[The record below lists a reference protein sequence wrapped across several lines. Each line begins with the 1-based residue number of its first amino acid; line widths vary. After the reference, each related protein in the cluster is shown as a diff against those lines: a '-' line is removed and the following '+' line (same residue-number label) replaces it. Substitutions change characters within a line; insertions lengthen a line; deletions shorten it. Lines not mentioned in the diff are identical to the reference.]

1 MTFAALNSRGQF
13 GLNAHPVTV
22 EVYKS
27 PGLPR
32 FDIVG
37 LAATAV
43 KESRD
48 RVRATLQNLNY
59 PWPQSRM
66 TVNLAPADMPKEGGR
81 FDLAIALGVLSTIK
95 ALCADLSEYEFVGE
109 LGIDGALRPVRSI
122 LPAALACRD
131 AGRSLVCPAENAAE
145 AALVPRGTVLAA
157 SHLEEVLGHLHGHCP
172 LRAAA
177 SSSAASRCPQPLDLG
192 EVKGQVLAKRALTI
206 AASGGHNLLF
216 LGPPGSGKSMLA
228 ARLPGLLPSLTE
240 HEAVAVAAVRSIA
253 GMSADPAR
261 FWEPPFRN
269 PHHTVSAPALVG
281 GGSKPRPGE
290 VSLAHHGVLFLDELP
305 EFRRAT
311 LESLR
316 QPLEN
321 GEAVVARAQG
331 KATFPARFLL
341 LAAMNPCPCG
351 YRGDASGRCDCT
363 PQEVRR
369 YLGRLSGPLLDRF
382 DIHVE
387 LPRLSWE
394 ELEAPTAKSETTAE
408 VRARVEAARRRQLDR
423 QNELNRDLTSR
434 CVAAHCDEAGQKLL
448 RDTAEQRPLS
458 ARALYRIMR
467 VGRTIADL
475 EGAETVGVA
484 HLAEAVALR
493 YLDRRSA

>member
-1 MTFAALNSRGQF
+1 MSFAALNSRGQF
-13 GLNAHPVTV
+13 GLSAHLVTV

-66 TVNLAPADMPKEGGR
+66 TVNLAPADVPKEGGR
-81 FDLAIALGVLSTIK
+81 FDLAIALGVLRTTE
-95 ALCADLSEYEFVGE
+95 ALCADLAGYEFVGE

-131 AGRSLVCPAENAAE
+131 AGRVLVCPADNAAE
-145 AALVPRGTVLAA
+145 AALVPRATIIAPN
-157 SHLEEVLGHLHGHCP
+157 HLEEVLGHLHGHCP
-172 LRAAA
+172 LDPVACA
-177 SSSAASRCPQPLDLG
+177 SAEAKRCRGPLDLG
-192 EVKGQVLAKRALTI
+192 DVKGHGLAKRALTV

-216 LGPPGSGKSMLA
+216 VGPPGSGKSMLA
-228 ARLPGLLPSLTE
+228 SRLPGLLPSLSE
-240 HEAVAVAAVRSIA
+240 REAVAVAAVRSVA
-253 GMSADPAR
+253 GMNADPAS

-269 PHHTVSAPALVG
+269 PHHTVSAAALVG
-281 GGSKPRPGE
+281 GGSRPSPGE
-290 VSLAHHGVLFLDELP
+290 VSLAHHGVLFLDELA

-321 GEAVVARAQG
+321 GEAVVARVQG

-341 LAAMNPCPCG
+341 IAAMNPCPCG
-351 YRGDASGRCDCT
+351 YRGEARCDCT

-369 YLGRLSGPLLDRF
+369 YLGRISGPLLDRF
-382 DIHVE
+382 DMHVE

-394 ELEAPTAKSETTAE
+394 ELETASDDDDETANALAE
-408 VRARVEAARRRQLDR
+408 VAAARQRQLNR
-423 QNELNRDLTSR
+423 QNKLNRDLASNQ
-434 CVAAHCDEAGQKLL
+434 VKSYCDRAGRNLL
-448 RDTAEQRPLS
+448 RETSERRPLS
-458 ARALYRIMR
+458 ARSLYRIMR

-475 EGAETVGVA
+475 SGDDNIGVA
-484 HLAEAVALR
+484 HLAEALALR
-493 YLDRRSA
+493 CLDWLSA